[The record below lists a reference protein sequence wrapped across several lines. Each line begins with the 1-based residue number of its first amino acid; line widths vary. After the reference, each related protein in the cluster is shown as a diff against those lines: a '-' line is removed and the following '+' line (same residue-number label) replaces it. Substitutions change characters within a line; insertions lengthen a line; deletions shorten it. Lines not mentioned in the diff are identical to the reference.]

1 MEHVVRALTRSSA
14 GVEIADIA
22 FDHSQAG
29 GATGRACEHIVEV
42 RQMAGGK
49 VVDSDD
55 FLTEREEVLQQV
67 GANEP
72 ATPVR
77 TRLWARTTDV
87 VEDVDRARSSL
98 TRDKSIFHSS
108 YPHSRTTPKS

>member
-22 FDHSQAG
+22 FDHSKSG

-72 ATPVR
+72 RDAS
-77 TRLWARTTDV
+77 
-87 VEDVDRARSSL
+87 EDPDFGRERQMLSKMLIGRGV
-98 TRDKSIFHSS
+98 H
-108 YPHSRTTPKS
+108 